1 MNLFILF
8 FLLLIDRS
16 ARAVQVRAGSN
27 EEANRH
33 TMLRPRH
40 WWEAKFREH
49 GAVVDKEMVW
59 ALQEKDA
66 HFSDKEVGLGTL
78 FAYGTVFWEWGL
90 VLFEGGA
97 SYCYDLP
104 LACSNKAPQSNAGRV
119 VWRVGR
125 GQQSFTL
132 FGPPT
137 SICPRRKSTPLI

>member
-1 MNLFILF
+1 M
-8 FLLLIDRS
+8 
-16 ARAVQVRAGSN
+16 QVRAGSN

-40 WWEAKFREH
+40 WWEATFRKH

-97 SYCYDLP
+97 SYCYGLP
-104 LACSNKAPQSNAGRV
+104 LVCSNNQMLVGWFGGGARTAIFNAFR
-119 VWRVGR
+119 
-125 GQQSFTL
+125 TAHKNL
-132 FGPPT
+132 A
-137 SICPRRKSTPLI
+137 